1 MSERK
6 NPPARPAAQP
16 VGGGPRGPRAM
27 GPRQPIHR
35 ESVARLLKYV
45 APFWPRL
52 ILVLCCIIVNAV
64 ATASAATFLGRVI
77 DDYITPLL
85 AQAAGGLD
93 PEFQVAFNDID
104 LCLRLRKNG
113 KLIAFTPFAEF
124 YHCESKSRG
133 ADETPEHILRM
144 CPEVGPVP
152 VIAGNKITRQMRD
165 RNDTGIIHRTGRRCV
180 CILL

>member
-93 PEFQVAFNDID
+93 PDYSGLIGAILQMAGLYLLAILAVTGLGDSID
-104 LCLRLRKNG
+104 LSSLWS
-113 KLIAFTPFAEF
+113 A
-124 YHCESKSRG
+124 
-133 ADETPEHILRM
+133 
-144 CPEVGPVP
+144 GPVGG
-152 VIAGNKITRQMRD
+152 VIM
-165 RNDTGIIHRTGRRCV
+165 
-180 CILL
+180 LLLLSAAVFYMSKKD

>member
-6 NPPARPAAQP
+6 GPAPKAAPPT
-16 VGGGPRGPRAM
+16 GGGPRGPRAM

-93 PEFQVAFNDID
+93 YMVEVAARF
-104 LCLRLRKNG
+104 LRRHPNH
-113 KLIAFTPFAEF
+113 ITF
-124 YHCESKSRG
+124 Y
-133 ADETPEHILRM
+133 APLTTWLF
-144 CPEVGPVP
+144 
-152 VIAGNKITRQMRD
+152 
-165 RNDTGIIHRTGRRCV
+165 
-180 CILL
+180 CILAGTAHTCYALLPIISEILN